1 MNRPTTKDTAAAGT
15 DPIDDRAG
23 AMPRTPARET
33 GLNTDSRG
41 GPGSAREA
49 GRKDTEPGPDSGLN
63 DRGSTQP
70 REDTR
75 IGRHGSQG
83 LAGAQGS
90 GGGAARGV
98 QQAPPRAARDAD
110 SGSASRERDNAGA
123 GPDAAGAPPGRG
135 R

>member
-1 MNRPTTKDTAAAGT
+1 MNRPTLRDTAAAGT

-23 AMPRTPARET
+23 ATPRTPARET

-41 GPGSAREA
+41 GPGSARAA
-49 GRKDTEPGPDSGLN
+49 GRPDTEPGPDSGLN

-70 REDTR
+70 REETR
-75 IGRHGSQG
+75 IGHHGSQG

-90 GGGAARGV
+90 GGGAERGM
-98 QQAPPRAARDAD
+98 QQAPPRAPRDAD
-110 SGSASRERDNAGA
+110 AGSASRDRDQAGV
-123 GPDAAGAPPGRG
+123 GPDTAGAPPGRS